1 MLHNST
7 PDTSERRN
15 FVGTASLFILLL
27 ALKVLLLSCP
37 TSSMNLG
44 DLESKGSS
52 DGSLRA
58 RRRRRRHSLHTTRC
72 AHAMRTCSAAQ
83 ATRALTA
90 SYSTASTPSSP
101 TLPTPTTEAGP
112 FFRCCGVLLPR
123 APSTFITALPTAS
136 GTSAPLTQ
144 RAVASTPRVERVRP
158 IRVQQAARIS
168 LADGKCGADPPTR
181 APVLSLGRASL
192 HTISCVLATVC
203 LSLDSPTQT

>member
-1 MLHNST
+1 MLS
-7 PDTSERRN
+7 R
-15 FVGTASLFILLL
+15 GATALQHRPQHGKQKTTLRAGAGWEAHIQSGYSVQLL
-27 ALKVLLLSCP
+27 AL
-37 TSSMNLG
+37 
-44 DLESKGSS
+44 
-52 DGSLRA
+52 R